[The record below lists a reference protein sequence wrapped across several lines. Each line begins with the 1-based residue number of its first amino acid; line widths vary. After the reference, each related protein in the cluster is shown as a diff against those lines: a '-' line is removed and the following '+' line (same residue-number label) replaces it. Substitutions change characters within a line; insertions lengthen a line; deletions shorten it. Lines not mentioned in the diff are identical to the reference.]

1 MTSPEYRFELTPLT
15 YNRWRIV
22 WTDGWSVEKFW

>member
-1 MTSPEYRFELTPLT
+1 MSEPEYRFELTPLT